1 MMGFLSGGNT
11 GLTPEQVARKR
22 EIANA
27 LAQDSLRTPR
37 TLGDG
42 LNAIGNAL
50 LYRKLSGEA
59 AKAESAGQAAA
70 NDRFGAIFGALERGG
85 QQPIMQDMAPAPQQP
100 DAVQAALLP
109 PVERAPEPQYRPKMP
124 ESGSMAG
131 VVPPDGGPALG
142 SLTVQQPGPNDIV
155 PTVPYQ
161 PPMQVAQAGGVPQQ
175 PMQQQ
180 GQPGVSIGQIW
191 GVMSDPYA
199 TPQQKQ
205 VAGMMF
211 KQRFEQMSPK
221 YQLEMRKLAMDV
233 QNGSPEAQIELK
245 RRLAEMEQGFEIA
258 KEGRQQ
264 ASPQAQADLAKTQ
277 AQTEAAQMQVQQARR
292 EAEQV
297 SQKQEAAQT
306 QAKAKSMLMTQEI
319 DRAIGLIDNGG
330 SIAGTTGFG
339 SLAAGIPGTD
349 ARSLSGML
357 DTIKAN
363 IGFKELNDMRAA
375 SPTGGALGNVTE
387 KELAFLQAVA
397 GKLDQGGDAQVLKD
411 NLNRLR
417 NAAQRVI
424 HQGIPEQEL
433 DQMMRGLSFEKS
445 GPAIGT
451 VENGYRFK
459 GGNPA
464 DPNSWEQVQ

>member
-1 MMGFLSGGNT
+1 MMGFLYGGDT
-11 GLTPEQVARKR
+11 GMTPEQVARKR

-27 LAQDSLRTPR
+27 LATDAMRTPR

-42 LNAIGNAL
+42 LNAIGNSI
-50 LYRKLSGEA
+50 LYRKISGDA
-59 AKAESAGQAAA
+59 AKAEAAGQAAA
-70 NDRFGAIFGALERGG
+70 NERFGAIFGALEGRGS
-85 QQPIMQDMAPAPQQP
+85 QPVMSEPMSQSGGNT
-100 DAVQAALLP
+100 VEAALVP
-109 PVERAPEPQYRPKMP
+109 PVERAPKPQRVVYQPP
-124 ESGSMAG
+124 AEGQSMYG
-131 VVPPDGGPALG
+131 VTPPDGGPALG
-142 SLTVQQPGPNDIV
+142 TAVMDDQGNIAPPAPQQ
-155 PTVPYQ
+155 Q
-161 PPMQVAQAGGVPQQ
+161 PMQVAQAAG
-175 PMQQQ
+175 
-180 GQPGVSIGQIW
+180 GQPGPVSISQVW
-191 GVMSDPYA
+191 SVMSDPYA
-199 TPQQKQ
+199 TPVQKQ

-211 KQRFEQMSPK
+211 KQRFEQMDPK
-221 YQLEMRKLAMDV
+221 YQLEMRKLAQDV
-233 QNGSPEAQIELK
+233 ENGKPEAQVELK
-245 RRLAEMEQGFEIA
+245 RRLAEMEQGYEIA
-258 KEGRQQ
+258 KEQRQQ
-264 ASPQAQADLAKTQ
+264 ASPQAMADLARTEAQTQ
-277 AQTEAAQMQVQQARR
+277 AALSGVEKDQREQQALQ
-292 EAEQV
+292 E
-297 SQKQEAAQT
+297 KQAAAMT

-319 DRAIGLIDNGG
+319 DRAVGLIDNGG

-397 GKLDQGGDAQVLKD
+397 GKLDQGGNAQVLKD

-424 HQGIPEQEL
+424 HQGIPEQEI
-433 DQMMRGLSFEKS
+433 DQMMRELSFEKS

-459 GGNPA
+459 GGNPG

>member
-1 MMGFLSGGNT
+1 MGFLFGGNT
-11 GLTPEQVARKR
+11 NLTPEQVARKR

-59 AKAESAGQAAA
+59 AKAEAAGQAAA

-85 QQPIMQDMAPAPQQP
+85 QQPMPEAPAAQSP
-100 DAVQAALLP
+100 DAVQTALLP

-124 ESGSMAG
+124 QGGNMAG

-142 SLTVQQPGPNDIV
+142 SLTVEQPGQGDVMPSA
-155 PTVPYQ
+155 PYQ
-161 PPMQVAQAGGVPQQ
+161 PSMQVAQAGGGMTQPQQ
-175 PMQQQ
+175 PMPQAQA
-180 GQPGVSIGQIW
+180 GGPSISAIW

-205 VAGMMF
+205 VAAMMF
-211 KQRFEQMSPK
+211 KQRFEQMDPK
-221 YQLEMRKLAMDV
+221 YQQEMRKLAQDIE
-233 QNGSPEAQIELK
+233 NGKPEAQIELK
-245 RRLAEMEQGFEIA
+245 RRLFEMENDFAVDRERQMQELP
-258 KEGRQQ
+258 KGR
-264 ASPQAQADLAKTQ
+264 ADLAKTE
-277 AQTEAAQMQVQQARR
+277 AQTEAAKMQVQQAQR
-292 EAEQV
+292 EADQV
-297 SQKQEAAQT
+297 TQKQEAAQT
-306 QAKAKSMLMTQEI
+306 QAKAKSTLMTQEI
-319 DRAIGLIDNGG
+319 DRALGLIDSGG
-330 SIAGTTGFG
+330 GMLGTTGFG
-339 SLAAGIPGTD
+339 SLVSGWPGTD
-349 ARSLSGML
+349 SRSLAGML

-363 IGFKELNDMRAA
+363 VGFNELNAMRAA

-397 GKLDQGGDAQVLKD
+397 GKLDQGGDAGVLKD

-417 NAAQRVI
+417 NAATRVI
-424 HQGIPEQEL
+424 HQGIPEAEL
-433 DQMMRGLSFEKS
+433 DKMMRELSFEKQ

-451 VENGYRFK
+451 VENGFEYL
-459 GGNPA
+459 GG
-464 DPNSWEQVQ
+464 DPSKQESWRPVQ